1 MSFAPVPNAPAPDVC
16 ARVQA
21 LCEAAAAAAPAWT
34 PSPEVEVFTHSL
46 NASNIAIVNTRAS
59 ALTELQLTLASPT
72 VSPLDRIQ
80 AGITIQHLPFIR
92 LSKKARA
99 DLLIRP
105 FITVARAFN
114 RHLMKAKEHTGA
126 FLTMLGRHHTFSGVE
141 RRFASAAGARTPH
154 CKLDFGEF
162 NDVEIP
168 PHLLPP
174 PPAKHREIPSDS
186 APATPKPA
194 ATDPA
199 PAAPPAPAAEPL
211 PPIDEQPA
219 TTESPSTSSTPPAQ
233 ESTPAPLPPPPEAP
247 AHTPSAFTTAPPGA
261 TPPNLTI

>member
-1 MSFAPVPNAPAPDVC
+1 MSFAPVPNAPAPEVC
-16 ARVQA
+16 ARAQA

-34 PSPEVEVFTHSL
+34 PSPELEVFTHSL

-105 FITVARAFN
+105 FITIARAFN
-114 RHLMKAKEHTGA
+114 RHLMQAKQHTGE
-126 FLTMLGRHHTFSGVE
+126 FLAALGRHPTFSGIE
-141 RRFASAAGARTPH
+141 RRLASAAGARTPL

-168 PHLLPP
+168 QHLLPP
-174 PPAKHREIPSDS
+174 PPPKQQEIPSES
-186 APATPKPA
+186 APATTPPA
-194 ATDPA
+194 TTDPA
-199 PAAPPAPAAEPL
+199 PATPTAEPPL
-211 PPIDEQPA
+211 APGEQPA
-219 TTESPSTSSTPPAQ
+219 ATNSTSTSSTPPAQ
-233 ESTPAPLPPPPEAP
+233 DSTPAPAT
-247 AHTPSAFTTAPPGA
+247 AHVADTTAPPGA
-261 TPPNLTI
+261 TPPNLTT